1 MVTPMS
7 QASPSR
13 GNRAAPSGSTA
24 TRGMIVV
31 VVALVVGVLL
41 IVKGGGGSVVADQ
54 GDAIDAT
61 TTTVAGAGG
70 ATSTTQKATTS
81 TVTPPAQ
88 LKVIAANGSQIK
100 GLAARTK
107 TQLGNAG
114 YTSVVATDAT
124 TQASTSIVYF
134 AAGFEADAKAVAAV
148 LGMPPARLGDM
159 PAQVPVASVGDAKVV
174 IILGPDAPNAVAP
187 GATATTAAP

>member
-1 MVTPMS
+1 
-7 QASPSR
+7 
-13 GNRAAPSGSTA
+13 
-24 TRGMIVV
+24 MIVV

-41 IVKGGGGSVVADQ
+41 IVKGGGGGSVVADP
-54 GDAIDAT
+54 GDSIDAT
-61 TTTVAGAGG
+61 TTTAAGGGG

-88 LKVIAANGSQIK
+88 LKVIAAKGSKIK
-100 GLAARTK
+100 GLAGRTK
-107 TQLGNAG
+107 TQLQGAG

-124 TQASTSIVYF
+124 TEASTSIVYF

-174 IILGPDAPNAVAP
+174 IILGPDAPNAVTP
-187 GATATTAAP
+187 GATTTTAAP